1 MHTAKSARHPRY
13 VVGESIPVIPRP
25 DASDPAGH
33 AKRVAE
39 AYVEVVKI
47 CPSRPAAALAE
58 AAGVP
63 VTTIY
68 RWLGSAR
75 RRGFLPPVRRGSPG
89 RETVADRVARDL
101 GVSVDL
107 LRAAAKRHGAHL

>member
-1 MHTAKSARHPRY
+1 MAADR
-13 VVGESIPVIPRP
+13 IPVIPRP
-25 DASDPAGH
+25 DGSDPAGH

-39 AYVEVVKI
+39 AYAEALRI
-47 CPSRPAAALAE
+47 EPARPAVALAE

-75 RRGFLPPVRRGSPG
+75 VRGFLPPVRRGSTG
-89 RETVADRVARDL
+89 RETAVDRVAREL
-101 GVSVDL
+101 GVDAGE
-107 LRAAAKRHGAHL
+107 LREAARRHGVHI